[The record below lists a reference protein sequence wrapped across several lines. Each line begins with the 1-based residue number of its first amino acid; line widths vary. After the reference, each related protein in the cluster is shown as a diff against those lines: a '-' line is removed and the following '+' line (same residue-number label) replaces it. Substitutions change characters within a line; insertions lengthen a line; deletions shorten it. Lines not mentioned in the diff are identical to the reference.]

1 MNTPS
6 GEKSFPRTL
15 HRVLTRALVV
25 AGFLFAITGSAQAQ
39 IGPGGGSSGPTNIAL
54 ETWTFYDSTNWTS
67 DDGYYPIS
75 FTNLNIAQLGDGHSL
90 VVDTNVPAWLQ
101 YNIFDVGGVTNLTV
115 DQGSVTFWF
124 APGSWAS
131 TNQGGT
137 GPGEYGRLFEVG
149 GYTPDSSYGW
159 WSFYV
164 DSGGNNLFFSAQ
176 TNDLSSNVTTY
187 VTAPISWAT
196 NIFHFIVLTYCA
208 TNTAIYLDGVL
219 ATNGPGVT
227 AYPGWNVLTNGF
239 FIGSDSTGI
248 YQAHGLFNSLATYN
262 YPLDSTDIQTI
273 YNWEAYIYEI
283 APWSKGSENIASAS
297 SKPSTNF
304 VTPDV
309 ITGAGN
315 LQSVGQVSIPVYGT
329 NQYQVWVTNVTA
341 QALSN
346 GTVNIKFAIEG
357 GLAGYYY
364 DVFATAALQSPITN
378 AVWAWMGQGTNS
390 GIYLLN
396 IPSTAAFLILGT
408 PLDSDNDGLTDA
420 YELLVSH
427 TNPNVNDSNLDGIL
441 DGWEILLGLNPQISN
456 LTTPSQRSNYGYTPA
471 DWLNGVTGIRSG
483 SITNDAEGNVL
494 QVSQ

>member
-1 MNTPS
+1 
-6 GEKSFPRTL
+6 
-15 HRVLTRALVV
+15 
-25 AGFLFAITGSAQAQ
+25 
-39 IGPGGGSSGPTNIAL
+39 
-54 ETWTFYDSTNWTS
+54 
-67 DDGYYPIS
+67 
-75 FTNLNIAQLGDGHSL
+75 
-90 VVDTNVPAWLQ
+90 
-101 YNIFDVGGVTNLTV
+101 
-115 DQGSVTFWF
+115 
-124 APGSWAS
+124 
-131 TNQGGT
+131 
-137 GPGEYGRLFEVG
+137 
-149 GYTPDSSYGW
+149 
-159 WSFYV
+159 V